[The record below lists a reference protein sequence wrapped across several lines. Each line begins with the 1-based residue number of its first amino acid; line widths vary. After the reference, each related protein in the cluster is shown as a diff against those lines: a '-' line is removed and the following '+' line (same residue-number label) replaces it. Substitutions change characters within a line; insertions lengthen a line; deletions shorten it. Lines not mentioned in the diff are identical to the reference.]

1 MAVTWPWVVLLM
13 ASMWALA
20 AQPYPMIPTL
30 YFFMIRWVD
39 ALKWEVTCQYRVSM
53 RLFRCFSI

>member
-30 YFFMIRWVD
+30 YFFMI
-39 ALKWEVTCQYRVSM
+39 
-53 RLFRCFSI
+53 